1 LINLFSI
8 YNNEYYINLIP
19 SWRENLLK
27 LQKTQLERYNKY
39 IKLTELLKTADV
51 KRQIDDLKKIAKAD
65 KIRIDQ
71 YIKQTSEPHI
81 IKLKDALERYKRK
94 AMLLA

>member
-1 LINLFSI
+1 MINLFSI